1 LRQPIGDMARAAARM
16 LAERIEHPADI
27 GPGRE
32 QVFQTSLVR
41 RATVDR
47 PPMPSRGSSPS

>member
-1 LRQPIGDMARAAARM
+1 M

-32 QVFQTSLVR
+32 QVFRTSLVR

-47 PPMPSRGSSPS
+47 PPTPSS

>member
-1 LRQPIGDMARAAARM
+1 MARAAVRM
-16 LAERIEHPADI
+16 LAERMEHPADI

-47 PPMPSRGSSPS
+47 PHAPS

>member
-1 LRQPIGDMARAAARM
+1 MARAAVRM

-27 GPGRE
+27 GAGRE

-41 RATVDR
+41 RATIDR
-47 PPMPSRGSSPS
+47 PATPSRVPSPS